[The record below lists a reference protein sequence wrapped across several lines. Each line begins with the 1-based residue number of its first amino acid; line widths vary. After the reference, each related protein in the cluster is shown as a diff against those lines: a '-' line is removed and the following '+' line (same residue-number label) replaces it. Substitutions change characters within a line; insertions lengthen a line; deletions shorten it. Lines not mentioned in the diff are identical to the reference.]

1 MKEAQLETP
10 KVQVLSFKYIGNY
23 NMILQMQTQ
32 VNNQVKTMSSH
43 INTKCENDAYHQ
55 NSGLGQH
62 QHDALKLL
70 PTSGFPARPQPAA
83 QSRAGPE
90 PRRQPRVAYGSG
102 FGFGKP
108 FSWLRAQAW
117 GLGADDHGSGLKP

>member
-43 INTKCENDAYHQ
+43 INTKCENDTYHQ

-70 PTSGFPARPQPAA
+70 PTPYATNG
-83 QSRAGPE
+83 
-90 PRRQPRVAYGSG
+90 
-102 FGFGKP
+102 
-108 FSWLRAQAW
+108 AW
-117 GLGADDHGSGLKP
+117 SELVTLVLTYVSSH